1 MTRRQVDDLSSN
13 PSPLGDHQDHGMMS
27 PPPPQASPAQR
38 SPCIREQSESPTLLA
53 TMTPVNVMELKKE
66 MEEESAM
73 GRPPLY
79 AQVKTEV
86 LYEKDDDIYA
96 QGMQDKNDAP
106 IDLIY
111 EDGNKTVIY
120 TTAPDQYSADNSGEI
135 TINNISA
142 HQINGQ
148 QISDVLIDNASTMSG
163 EPVGSPQGTVSVV
176 LQGNGQGLLQYPAQ
190 AQVPGTTVLVLSEL
204 VDDVGVPVVGL
215 RLVTRSK
222 YLRYL
227 SYSFSLTLL
236 IEPSIE
242 PDVYIA
248 YSYVSTYKYGITR

>member
-1 MTRRQVDDLSSN
+1 MTRRQFDDLSSN
-13 PSPLGDHQDHGMMS
+13 SSPSIEADHGMIS
-27 PPPPQASPAQR
+27 PPPPQASPAER
-38 SPCIREQSESPTLLA
+38 SPLRDAPGSPAMLA

-73 GRPPLY
+73 GRPLY

-96 QGMQDKNDAP
+96 QGISDKNDTP

-120 TTAPDQYSADNSGEI
+120 TTAPDQKGLEIYSADNSGEI

-142 HQINGQ
+142 HQIHGQ
-148 QISDVLIDNASTMSG
+148 QIADVLIDGNSSAMVSSG
-163 EPVGSPQGTVSVV
+163 GESVGSPQGTVSVV
-176 LQGNGQGLLQYPAQ
+176 LQGNGQGLLQYPQ

-215 RLVTRSK
+215 R
-222 YLRYL
+222 
-227 SYSFSLTLL
+227 
-236 IEPSIE
+236 
-242 PDVYIA
+242 
-248 YSYVSTYKYGITR
+248 

>member
-1 MTRRQVDDLSSN
+1 MTRRQLDELSSN
-13 PSPLGDHQDHGMMS
+13 SSPSVETDHVMMS
-27 PPPPQASPAQR
+27 PPPPQASPADR
-38 SPCIREQSESPTLLA
+38 SPLRDTPGSPALLA

-86 LYEKDDDIYA
+86 LYDKDDDIYA
-96 QGMQDKNDAP
+96 QGIADKNDTP

-120 TTAPDQYSADNSGEI
+120 TTAPDQKGLEIYSADNSGEI

-142 HQINGQ
+142 HQIHGQ
-148 QISDVLIDNASTMSG
+148 QIADVLIDGNAAAMVNASGDT
-163 EPVGSPQGTVSVV
+163 VGNSPGTVSVV
-176 LQGNGQGLLQYPAQ
+176 LQGNGQGLLQYPQ

-204 VDDVGVPVVGL
+204 VEDVSGVPVVGL
-215 RLVTRSK
+215 R
-222 YLRYL
+222 
-227 SYSFSLTLL
+227 
-236 IEPSIE
+236 
-242 PDVYIA
+242 
-248 YSYVSTYKYGITR
+248 

>member
-1 MTRRQVDDLSSN
+1 MTRRQLDELSSKS
-13 PSPLGDHQDHGMMS
+13 SPTVDTDHALMS
-27 PPPPQASPAQR
+27 PPPPQASPADR
-38 SPCIREQSESPTLLA
+38 SPLTETPGSPALLA

-86 LYEKDDDIYA
+86 LYDKDDDIYA
-96 QGMQDKNDAP
+96 QGISDKNDTP

-120 TTAPDQYSADNSGEI
+120 TTTPDQKGLEIYSADNSGEI

-142 HQINGQ
+142 HQIQGQ
-148 QISDVLIDNASTMSG
+148 QIADVLIDGNASGMVGSG
-163 EPVGSPQGTVSVV
+163 GETVGSPQGTVSVV
-176 LQGNGQGLLQYPAQ
+176 LQGNGQGLLQYPQ

-204 VDDVGVPVVGL
+204 VEEVAGVNVVGL
-215 RLVTRSK
+215 R
-222 YLRYL
+222 
-227 SYSFSLTLL
+227 
-236 IEPSIE
+236 
-242 PDVYIA
+242 
-248 YSYVSTYKYGITR
+248 

>member
-1 MTRRQVDDLSSN
+1 MTRRQIDDLSSSSS
-13 PSPLGDHQDHGMMS
+13 PSLETDHGMMS
-27 PPPPQASPAQR
+27 PPPPQASPANR
-38 SPCIREQSESPTLLA
+38 SPTGDDRGSPAMLA

-79 AQVKTEV
+79 TQVKTEV

-96 QGMQDKNDAP
+96 QGIADKNDTP

-120 TTAPDQYSADNSGEI
+120 TTAPDQKGLEIYSADNSGEI

-142 HQINGQ
+142 HQIHGQ
-148 QISDVLIDNASTMSG
+148 PISDVLIDSGTNTMVNSSG
-163 EPVGSPQGTVSVV
+163 ETVGSPPGTVSVV
-176 LQGNGQGLLQYPAQ
+176 LQGNGQGLLQYPQ

-204 VDDVGVPVVGL
+204 VDDVGVVPVVGL
-215 RLVTRSK
+215 RKIL
-222 YLRYL
+222 
-227 SYSFSLTLL
+227 
-236 IEPSIE
+236 
-242 PDVYIA
+242 
-248 YSYVSTYKYGITR
+248 

>member
-1 MTRRQVDDLSSN
+1 MTRRQIDDMSSN
-13 PSPLGDHQDHGMMS
+13 SSPSLDADHGMMS
-27 PPPPQASPAQR
+27 PLPPQASPADR
-38 SPCIREQSESPTLLA
+38 SPTGDAPGSPAMLA

-96 QGMQDKNDAP
+96 QGISDKNDTP

-120 TTAPDQYSADNSGEI
+120 TTAPDQKGLEIYSADNTGEI
-135 TINNISA
+135 TINNIST
-142 HQINGQ
+142 HQLHGQ
-148 QISDVLIDNASTMSG
+148 QIDVLIDGTTNAMVNSSG
-163 EPVGSPQGTVSVV
+163 ETVGSPQGTVSVV
-176 LQGNGQGLLQYPAQ
+176 LQGNGQELLQYPQ

-204 VDDVGVPVVGL
+204 VDDVGGVPVVGL
-215 RLVTRSK
+215 R
-222 YLRYL
+222 
-227 SYSFSLTLL
+227 
-236 IEPSIE
+236 
-242 PDVYIA
+242 
-248 YSYVSTYKYGITR
+248 

>member
-1 MTRRQVDDLSSN
+1 MTRRQIDDMSSN
-13 PSPLGDHQDHGMMS
+13 SSPSLDADHGMMS
-27 PPPPQASPAQR
+27 PPPPQASPAGR
-38 SPCIREQSESPTLLA
+38 SPKEAPGSPTMLA

-96 QGMQDKNDAP
+96 QGIADKSDTP

-120 TTAPDQYSADNSGEI
+120 TTAPDQKGLEIYSADNTGEI

-142 HQINGQ
+142 HQIHGQ
-148 QISDVLIDNASTMSG
+148 QIADVLIDGNTNAMVNSSG
-163 EPVGSPQGTVSVV
+163 ETVGSPPGTVSVV
-176 LQGNGQGLLQYPAQ
+176 LQGQLQYPQ
-190 AQVPGTTVLVLSEL
+190 VQVPGTTVLVLSEL
-204 VDDVGVPVVGL
+204 VDDVGGVPVVGL
-215 RLVTRSK
+215 RYVL
-222 YLRYL
+222 L
-227 SYSFSLTLL
+227 SFYQRPLS
-236 IEPSIE
+236 E
-242 PDVYIA
+242 
-248 YSYVSTYKYGITR
+248 